1 MDRHEQTCTSETK
14 MKFEETEYGSPL
26 SVRKELEELNII
38 PSSFEIKFISYDIET
53 VPYTEETDGKIFS
66 VQKPV
71 SIGYYEGQTGEV
83 FTGENLVPKFIGRLR
98 ELQVSI
104 LQ

>member
-14 MKFEETEYGSPL
+14 MKFKETEYGSPL
-26 SVRKELEELNII
+26 SVRKELEELGII

-53 VPYTEETDGKIFS
+53 VPFTEETDGKIFS

-83 FTGENLVPKFIGRLR
+83 FTGENLVPKFIGRLK